1 MKVTHTSAISN
12 GGGHQHELWGRQ
24 SAVLQSLTGQVA
36 GSLHLLTSLQTKHWW
51 AGELFEFMQQPDY
64 HRDLSQ
70 MREESRAL
78 SDDLLVALVG
88 DMVTEEALPNYSARL
103 AVMLPD
109 PTGVADDPWSVW
121 QRGWSAEEDQH
132 GAALHQ
138 YLLLTGRVDMS
149 AVSRSIY
156 SLIRNG
162 FRQEPSLYQG
172 IFYPM
177 FQEPATQLSHG
188 NVAKLAFRKGVR
200 ACAEICGKI
209 AGDESRHA
217 QFYLEVARA
226 VFKADPEQAVQDYAT
241 LIRQRITM
249 PAELID
255 DGRRGAP
262 DLFND
267 FATITARLGIYTAF
281 DYADILERLN
291 GDLNIGALPL
301 NGTSAKAQE
310 YLCCLPTRIRRAA
323 ERSKPSTS
331 DASSF
336 AWIHGRSV

>member
-1 MKVTHTSAISN
+1 MGMGA
-12 GGGHQHELWGRQ
+12 GHPQELWERQ
-24 SAVLQSLTGQVA
+24 TSVLQSLAGQVA

-51 AGELFEFMQQPDY
+51 AGEFFEFMQQPDY
-64 HRDLSQ
+64 HRELTQ

-109 PTGVADDPWSVW
+109 PTGVADDPWAVW

-138 YLLLTGRVDMS
+138 YLLLTGRVDMA

-156 SLIRNG
+156 SLIKNG

-188 NVAKLAFRKGVR
+188 NVARLAFKNGVR

-217 QFYLEVARA
+217 QFYLEVAQA
-226 VFKADPEQAVQDYAT
+226 VFRADPEQALREYAA

-249 PAELID
+249 PAELME
-255 DGRRGAP
+255 DGRRGSP
-262 DLFND
+262 DLFKD
-267 FATITARLGIYTAF
+267 FATVTGRLGIYTAF
-281 DYADILERLN
+281 DYADILEHLN
-291 GDLNIGALPL
+291 GALNIGSLPL
-301 NGTSAKAQE
+301 HGVDAKAQE
-310 YLCCLPTRIRRAA
+310 YLCSLPARVRRAA
-323 ERSKPSTS
+323 ERAKPSTS
-331 DASSF
+331 GVGPF